1 MGDTNEMVI
10 EFEGRMCNEGFVR
23 VAVAAFATQ
32 LNPTLE
38 EIADIKTAVSE
49 AVTNSIIHGY
59 EYKVETIRIE
69 CKIYENIFCVNVI
82 DHGKGIGDIQKAME
96 PLYTTKPEEDRAG
109 MGFAFME
116 AFMDEVSVESSEGT
130 GCLVMMKKKIGQGNI
145 HDRMHK

>member
-1 MGDTNEMVI
+1 MGEVNEMTI
-10 EFEGRMCNEGFVR
+10 EFDGRMCNEGFAR

-38 EIADIKTAVSE
+38 EIADIKTAVAE

-59 EYKVETIRIE
+59 DHKAE
-69 CKIYENIFCVNVI
+69 KIKIACRLEKNVLHVSVI
-82 DHGKGIGDIQKAME
+82 DYGTGIEDIKKAME

-116 AFMDEVSVESSEGT
+116 AFMDEVEVESS
-130 GCLVMMKKKIGQGNI
+130 KGQGCCVHMVKVIGRGNI
-145 HDRMHK
+145 YEQMQR